1 MINKKSWKRTA
12 EELYGVQLRRKFYE
26 EEEARLKAQLAE
38 LSENESVEMD
48 EWSFNKVERKGSI
61 GYSSIPFL
69 KAMDLEE
76 FRRPGTIAW
85 LLKKAITPSDLL

>member
-1 MINKKSWKRTA
+1 MINKRKWKHLA
-12 EELYGVQLRRKFYE
+12 EELHGVQLRRKFYE
-26 EEEARLKAQLAE
+26 EEESRLKQQLSE
-38 LSENESVEMD
+38 LSGDVSVEID
-48 EWSFNKVERKGSI
+48 EWSFTKVERKGAI

-85 LLKKAITPSDLL
+85 LLKKSIVISDL